1 VRSNSKPLLRHH
13 EDIRCI
19 VTTGLFFTVFV
30 VTWLN
35 FASPFAGGLL
45 SFTLWLALFQLSFM
59 GAVTT
64 HNAIHLPVFWGKNWN
79 KFYQVCLSLQYGGA
93 VSIFVPGHNL
103 SHHKYPQQAK
113 DVSKSNILIPSRPI
127 HFPLLSLVDAGLRPC
142 TQCTSSTANLPPSV
156 RTTKVRYSWNLLN
169 GLLFFWHVVLSGNK
183 DDKLYFAAQARLN
196 RPIVKQRQLEEIAV
210 WGTTAV
216 LILIDWRRWIWFAL
230 LPQFYAK
237 YCILS
242 LNFLQ
247 HDGCDMSS
255 KYNFARNFTGKTL
268 NYLCFNNGYHT
279 VHHLHS
285 GLHWSVLPQK
295 HDELIGP
302 QIAPSLESS
311 NILLYMWRTFIYPG
325 LRLDYKG
332 NRLIITKEEY
342 EMPDEPWFYNEAET
356 FSNTKEYLAKGME

>member
-1 VRSNSKPLLRHH
+1 MAETMRAIRIQPTQASPSPLPQLPLPVRSNSKPLLRHH

-35 FASPFAGGLL
+35 FSSPFTGGLL

-113 DVSKSNILIPSRPI
+113 DVM
-127 HFPLLSLVDAGLRPC
+127 
-142 TQCTSSTANLPPSV
+142 

-285 GLHWSVLPQK
+285 GLHWSVLPEK

-302 QIAPSLESS
+302 QIAPSLEDS
-311 NILLYMWRTFIYPG
+311 NILIYMWRTFIYPG

-342 EMPDEPWFYNEAET
+342 DMPDEPWFYNEAET
-356 FSNTKEYLAKGME
+356 FSTTKEYLAKGME

>member
-1 VRSNSKPLLRHH
+1 MAEKTAHQQPPSPVRSGMRHN

-19 VTTGLFFTVFV
+19 VSTILFFLVFV
-30 VTWLN
+30 ITWHN
-35 FASPFAGGLL
+35 FSSPLAGGWVSL
-45 SFTLWLALFQLSFM
+45 TLWLSLYQLSFM

-64 HNAIHLPVFWGKNWN
+64 HNAIHLPVFWSRGWN
-79 KFYQVCLSLQYGGA
+79 NFYQICLSLQYGGA
-93 VSIFVPGHNL
+93 VTVFIPGHNL
-103 SHHKYPQQAK
+103 SHHKYPQQAR
-113 DVSKSNILIPSRPI
+113 DVM
-127 HFPLLSLVDAGLRPC
+127 
-142 TQCTSSTANLPPSV
+142 

-183 DDKLYFAAQARLN
+183 DDKLYFEAQARLN
-196 RPIVKQRQLEEIAV
+196 RPIVRQRRREEIAV

-255 KYNFARNFTGKTL
+255 KYNFARNFTGITL

-279 VHHLHS
+279 VHHLYP

-295 HDELIGP
+295 HRELIGP
-302 QIAPSLESS
+302 HIADSLESS
-311 NILLYMWRTFIYPG
+311 NILVYMWKSFIYPG

-332 NRLIITKEEY
+332 RRLVITKEEN
-342 EMPDEPWFYNEAET
+342 EMPDEPWFYDGSET
-356 FSNTKEYLAKGME
+356 FSNTKEYLSQGMK